1 MEFASKLRWFLVIT
15 AVILFMVLIGWGL
28 FSIAKSLFNSG
39 SSDNS
44 TNTATQSQVIDE
56 DVRMTSQASYYLSG
70 RVVANS
76 EQRSYQIDVSSNV
89 VTMKIYSSYGQKV
102 IGEKSYKNTPEAYD
116 AFIASL
122 DNLGIDNRVQGTNTE
137 DDYNEIGMCP
147 GGYTYVIELDNNIR
161 RWTTSCRDIPGTAG
175 FNMNSV
181 KTLFQRQVPDFSE
194 LVADIDF

>member
-1 MEFASKLRWFLVIT
+1 MEFASKLRWFLVII
-15 AVILFMVLIGWGL
+15 AVVLFMVLIGWGL

-39 SSDNS
+39 SGDSGS
-44 TNTATQSQVIDE
+44 NTTQSQVIDE
-56 DVRMTSQASYYLSG
+56 DVRLTSQASYYLSG

-76 EQRSYQIDVSSNV
+76 EQRSYKIDVSSNV
-89 VTMKIYSSYGQKV
+89 VTMTIYSSYGQKV
-102 IGEKSYKNTPEAYD
+102 ITEKSYQNTPEAYD

-137 DDYNEIGMCP
+137 DDFDEIGQCP
-147 GGYTYVIELDNNIR
+147 GGYTYVIELDNVIR
-161 RWTTSCRDIPGTAG
+161 RWTTSCRDIQGTAG

-194 LVADIDF
+194 LVEDIDF